1 MGNLDTSNWV
11 TIIGWPI
18 VFILGIISAYIHK
31 KINTKKKILSY
42 AIISEIDI
50 FSAEK
55 FTRYEIPIGININ
68 GIAENSLNTVRVKIG
83 NRGNVELQNISIN
96 IRFGED
102 TKLHFEKL
110 ICDSQ
115 SYLDTI
121 KVTRN
126 SNNLQLNLNHINK
139 GKSFEIDFILSNY
152 IKGGISIELAEP
164 GVELKNIDPFRWDL
178 PVGVLSTLSVGILG
192 VRVDA
197 NAQQTSNLVNEISSI
212 RKIIETEHY
221 LKLKENRRKKY
232 E

>member
-1 MGNLDTSNWV
+1 
-11 TIIGWPI
+11 
-18 VFILGIISAYIHK
+18 
-31 KINTKKKILSY
+31 LSY

-55 FTRYEIPIGININ
+55 FTGYEIPIGININ
-68 GIAENSLNTVRVKIG
+68 GIAEDSLNTVRVKIG

-115 SYLDTI
+115 SYLETI
-121 KVTRN
+121 NIIRN

-178 PVGVLSTLSVGILG
+178 PVGVLNTLSIGILG
-192 VRVDA
+192 VRIDA

-212 RKIIETEHY
+212 RKIIEIEHY
-221 LKLKENRRKKY
+221 LKLKESRRKNMNPKN
-232 E
+232 